1 MSGMEFIAAL
11 VAALAWP
18 ITIVVAVILLRNPLE
33 RWFQER
39 PSRIKAGPVEVEWD
53 AVISR
58 VQANL
63 DQPGVPDPAALTSSA
78 ETPDRDLYLLARAN
92 PPLAIV
98 EASRRVEAELRQRL
112 TAEGVEAPQEGLS
125 ALAQLAHRSGLV
137 NAATQ
142 ESVAGLVALRNLA
155 VHAPERVSA
164 QEALEFVALTE
175 ATLFAI
181 TAGGKERNRRT
192 DTALGQGQASPTDHR
207 E

>member
-18 ITIVVAVILLRNPLE
+18 ITIVIAVILLRKPLE

-98 EASRRVEAELRQRL
+98 EASRRVEAELRHRL
-112 TAEGVEAPQEGLS
+112 AANGVEAPQEGLS
-125 ALAQLAHRSGLV
+125 ALAQLAHRLGLI

-181 TAGGKERNRRT
+181 TASGKGSEHGT
-192 DTALGQGQASPTDHR
+192 DTSA
-207 E
+207 